1 MSSNPAV
8 QIDQVASSLAH
19 LRSRLEQNDIDG
31 LGDALAKTQTALDEL
46 NAYPGG
52 VEQLKLDIDQLPSPQ
67 REEVS
72 AKLDAANLDHQINGE
87 LIRLAIQ
94 KNAAL
99 QAYVAQQ
106 SDSATY
112 SNKGAIPGIESGIL
126 SRKVWVN
133 RVRLGS
139 SISGRGCAPLPVSGV
154 DSHDQ
159 ESG

>member
-1 MSSNPAV
+1 LSLNPAV
-8 QIDQVASSLAH
+8 QINHVASTLAH

-31 LGDALAKTQTALDEL
+31 MTEALAKTQAALDDL

-52 VEQLKLDIDQLPSPQ
+52 ITQLKNDIDALPSPQ
-67 REEVS
+67 REEVA
-72 AKLDAANLDHQINGE
+72 AKLEAATLDHQINGE

-112 SNKGAIPGIESGIL
+112 SNKGSIPGVGSGIL
-126 SRKVWVN
+126 SKKV
-133 RVRLGS
+133 
-139 SISGRGCAPLPVSGV
+139 
-154 DSHDQ
+154 
-159 ESG
+159 

>member
-1 MSSNPAV
+1 MSSNPVV
-8 QIDQVASSLAH
+8 QIAHVASCLAH

-31 LGDALAKTQTALDEL
+31 MTDALAKTQVALDEL

-52 VEQLKLDIDQLPSPQ
+52 IEQLKIDIDQLPSPLK
-67 REEVS
+67 EEVN
-72 AKLDAANLDHQINGE
+72 AKLEAATLDHQINGE

-112 SNKGAIPGIESGIL
+112 SNKGSIPGVESGIL
-126 SRKVWVN
+126 SKKV
-133 RVRLGS
+133 
-139 SISGRGCAPLPVSGV
+139 
-154 DSHDQ
+154 
-159 ESG
+159 

>member
-1 MSSNPAV
+1 MNSNPAV
-8 QIDQVASSLAH
+8 RIAQVASTLAH

-31 LGDALAKTQTALDEL
+31 LNDALVKTQAALDEL

-52 VEQLKLDIDQLPSPQ
+52 IEQLKLDINQLPSPE
-67 REEVS
+67 REEVN

-99 QAYVAQQ
+99 QAFVAQQ

-126 SRKVWVN
+126 SRKV
-133 RVRLGS
+133 
-139 SISGRGCAPLPVSGV
+139 
-154 DSHDQ
+154 
-159 ESG
+159 

>member
-8 QIDQVASSLAH
+8 QISHVASCLAH
-19 LRSRLEQNDIDG
+19 LRLRLEQNDIDG
-31 LGDALAKTQTALDEL
+31 MTDALAKTQIALDEL

-52 VEQLKLDIDQLPSPQ
+52 IEQLKIDIDELASPL
-67 REEVS
+67 REEVN
-72 AKLDAANLDHQINGE
+72 AKLEAATLDHQINGE

-112 SNKGAIPGIESGIL
+112 SNKGSIPGVESGIL
-126 SRKVWVN
+126 SKKV
-133 RVRLGS
+133 
-139 SISGRGCAPLPVSGV
+139 
-154 DSHDQ
+154 
-159 ESG
+159 

>member
-1 MSSNPAV
+1 LSTNPAV
-8 QIDQVASSLAH
+8 QINHVASTLAH

-31 LGDALAKTQTALDEL
+31 MTEALAKTQAALDDL

-52 VEQLKLDIDQLPSPQ
+52 ITQLKNDIDAMPSPE
-67 REEVS
+67 REEVT
-72 AKLDAANLDHQINGE
+72 ARLEAATLDHQINGE

-112 SNKGAIPGIESGIL
+112 SNKGSIPGVGSGIL
-126 SRKVWVN
+126 SKKV
-133 RVRLGS
+133 
-139 SISGRGCAPLPVSGV
+139 
-154 DSHDQ
+154 
-159 ESG
+159 

>member
-8 QIDQVASSLAH
+8 QISHVASSLAH
-19 LRSRLEQNDIDG
+19 LRLRLEQNDIDG
-31 LGDALAKTQTALDEL
+31 MTDALAKTQIALDEL

-52 VEQLKLDIDQLPSPQ
+52 IEQLKRDIDQLPSPLK
-67 REEVS
+67 EEVN
-72 AKLDAANLDHQINGE
+72 AKLEAATLDHQINGE

-112 SNKGAIPGIESGIL
+112 SNKGSIPGVESGIL
-126 SRKVWVN
+126 SKKF
-133 RVRLGS
+133 
-139 SISGRGCAPLPVSGV
+139 
-154 DSHDQ
+154 
-159 ESG
+159 